1 VKHLPGGIDARAP
14 GPAMAASDISSPL
27 MPGVGFPRWNIE
39 LSRIRN
45 GHPGSWVVEWQ
56 AGRFHFPAAQLAGS
70 VGSDGAAE
78 ASGLINKLGQ
88 SMADARTMTG

>member
-1 VKHLPGGIDARAP
+1 
-14 GPAMAASDISSPL
+14 
-27 MPGVGFPRWNIE
+27 
-39 LSRIRN
+39 
-45 GHPGSWVVEWQ
+45 VVEWQ